1 MRSPRVSSTVQDR
14 SIQNLQV
21 GTSQGIRNGIAD
33 RSRSSKTNKQG
44 QEGIDWPTLLTNW
57 PWYTSKTHRI
67 TWSLEMKWLMLQLN
81 FYGNVTISV
90 RGYSDTASVSL
101 SIVTSPYCLTAP
113 NAGRASLEFALTPSR
128 QPNTSWQ
135 LEPILP
141 RRSYWIELA
150 SQHTPSLQ
158 ACVMGDWLWGSRLL
172 QHPTGW
178 NGLRAWTFA
187 QATTHVRALQV
198 SQSPHKASN
207 PPLLHPK
214 DPPHI
219 SIPTQFWTEARCTQ
233 IHPLLQRVTQL
244 PALVHGCILV
254 ELAFG
259 MRPFHPSQLFQSLLP
274 DSLRNGIWASTPM
287 MPSSNCHPW
296 TCYMRSPS
304 YHYLNRATCC

>member
-1 MRSPRVSSTVQDR
+1 MKHLDLKKMACIFIHVPGTRTLTSESHNFSLSGKTQNGQLSSFGQLESESWKARQQRHFVQTVCMRSPRVSSTVQDR

-67 TWSLEMKWLMLQLN
+67 TWSLEMKWLMLQLD

-158 ACVMGDWLWGSRLL
+158 ACVMGDWL
-172 QHPTGW
+172 
-178 NGLRAWTFA
+178 
-187 QATTHVRALQV
+187 
-198 SQSPHKASN
+198 
-207 PPLLHPK
+207 
-214 DPPHI
+214 
-219 SIPTQFWTEARCTQ
+219 
-233 IHPLLQRVTQL
+233 
-244 PALVHGCILV
+244 
-254 ELAFG
+254 
-259 MRPFHPSQLFQSLLP
+259 
-274 DSLRNGIWASTPM
+274 
-287 MPSSNCHPW
+287 
-296 TCYMRSPS
+296 
-304 YHYLNRATCC
+304 